1 MILVLA
7 IQTEIL
13 SLLSRVLACDV
24 TRNKYVGEFV
34 TAHPSAFPFCRHHG
48 YFSSTIL
55 DSHQQSFD

>member
-24 TRNKYVGEFV
+24 TRNKYVGEFL
-34 TAHPSAFPFCRHHG
+34 AAFLSAFCSAATWIFLVDNPG
-48 YFSSTIL
+48 LTSTI
-55 DSHQQSFD
+55 F